1 MQGDIIATKVNTL
14 IEYNILISTQLES
27 FTKESF
33 TKKDIYD
40 IMANAMVKV
49 LPKQVEIK
57 NEQETVELI
66 ENSDTILIQNEIDK
80 RFNAYLNKL
89 KS

>member
-27 FTKESF
+27 STKESF
-33 TKKDIYD
+33 TKEDIYE
-40 IMANAMVKV
+40 IMTNALNKV